1 MHSFKEEQTHDI
13 NHEVEQFIEYIVSN
27 DDTLYGIALKFNIP
41 IQFIQ
46 DINGISDTVFEG

>member
-13 NHEVEQFIEYIVSN
+13 NHEVEQFVEYIVSN